1 MSLNELRNTLLAGST
16 LLLAACATI
25 PPPEYSNEH
34 PANPNAESAPVE
46 AAPTTLGSY
55 RPASVSSKNEQV
67 DQDKAASPHAGH
79 GAPSQKQEQQKEE
92 GGHDQR

>member
-1 MSLNELRNTLLAGST
+1 MSLNKLRNTLVAGST

-46 AAPTTLGSY
+46 PASNTLASY
-55 RPASVSSKNEQV
+55 RPATASSKSEQV
-67 DQDKAASPHAGH
+67 DQDKPASAHAGH
-79 GAPSQKQEQQKEE
+79 GGDSQKQEQPKEE
-92 GGHDQR
+92 GGHEHP

>member
-34 PANPNAESAPVE
+34 PANPTAESAPVE
-46 AAPTTLGSY
+46 PASTTLGSY
-55 RPASVSSKNEQV
+55 RPATVSSKTEQV
-67 DQDKAASPHAGH
+67 EQDNPASAHAGH
-79 GAPSQKQEQQKEE
+79 GGHSQKQEQPKEE
-92 GGHDQR
+92 GGHDHP